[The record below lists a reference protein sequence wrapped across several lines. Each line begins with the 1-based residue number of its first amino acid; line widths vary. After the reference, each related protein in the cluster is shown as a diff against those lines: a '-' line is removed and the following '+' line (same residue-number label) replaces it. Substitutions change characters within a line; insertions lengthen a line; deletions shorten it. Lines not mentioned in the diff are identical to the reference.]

1 MRLGCNGKLLDLSRP
16 QVMGVLNITPDS
28 FSDGGDFFDPQRAL
42 DHALQMQEEG
52 AAVVDI
58 GGESTRP
65 GAAPVSASEEL
76 QRVIPVIDA
85 LQAQLA
91 VPISIDTRK
100 PEVMQ
105 AAVAAGAGL
114 INDVNALRASGALE
128 VAAVSALPV
137 CLMHMRGDPRTM
149 QADPHYADV
158 VEEVKVFLLQ
168 RVAACE
174 AAGIGREA
182 GAEPEIRICPW
193 NKWIPKEKAI
203 YEETPTVD
211 KPLLY
216 HLFGH
221 MSVANSLVFS
231 EDRFFDYLIGVTLN
245 KSLIPSAVR
254 AALSSTSLL
263 FLGMQMDDWE
273 FRVFFRFLM
282 AQEGREMLKFFSHA
296 AAQIEPEEDRTID
309 VKRAR
314 RYLEEYFEG
323 ENIEIYWGSTQEF
336 LEALKQRL

>member
-1 MRLGCNGKLLDLSRP
+1 VRLDCNGKFLDLSRP

-42 DHALQMQEEG
+42 DHALQMQDEG
-52 AAVVDI
+52 AAVIDV

-65 GAAPVSASEEL
+65 GAAPVSVSDEL

-85 LQAQLA
+85 LQAQLT

-114 INDVNALRASGALE
+114 INDVNALRAPGALE
-128 VAAVSALPV
+128 AAAASAVPV

-174 AAGIGREA
+174 AAGIGRQRLLLDPGFGFGKTVEHNLQLLA
-182 GAEPEIRICPW
+182 RLEELAAPGLPVVVGLSRKSMIGKLLGLDIAERLPASIALAVLAVERGAR
-193 NKWIPKEKAI
+193 
-203 YEETPTVD
+203 
-211 KPLLY
+211 L
-216 HLFGH
+216 
-221 MSVANSLVFS
+221 
-231 EDRFFDYLIGVTLN
+231 
-245 KSLIPSAVR
+245 VR
-254 AALSSTSLL
+254 AHDVAATWQAVQ
-263 FLGMQMDDWE
+263 MQAAVQ
-273 FRVFFRFLM
+273 RV
-282 AQEGREMLKFFSHA
+282 Q
-296 AAQIEPEEDRTID
+296 
-309 VKRAR
+309 
-314 RYLEEYFEG
+314 
-323 ENIEIYWGSTQEF
+323 
-336 LEALKQRL
+336 QR